1 MSRRRRITS
10 AARLP
15 ARIESVS
22 RPTVFAKELRVAQNT
37 DPLLTEKVDLKDST
51 LAALLAWLV
60 PGAGHFYQGRH
71 AKGALFLVCILG
83 TFIYGM
89 ILGHGRCVYFQ
100 WEPANMRRFSY
111 VCQVGAGLPALPAL
125 VGTFRANQGDTSL
138 PFFGENE
145 NYYMPP
151 RLMDG
156 ETRLA
161 YERWNNP
168 PPPPVRS
175 EYDQWSSDWNRG
187 FELGTVFTMIA
198 GLLNI
203 LAVYDAWRGP
213 AFDGTSL
220 GAARRDEKEPAVA

>member
-1 MSRRRRITS
+1 MEAPGNVTS
-10 AARLP
+10 P
-15 ARIESVS
+15 
-22 RPTVFAKELRVAQNT
+22 KENRVAQNT
-37 DPLLTEKVDLKDST
+37 EAVLSEKSALNESVLHETVDLKDST

-71 AKGALFLVCILG
+71 AKGALLLVCILG

-100 WEPANMRRFSY
+100 WEPSNMRRFSY
-111 VCQVGAGLPALPAL
+111 VCQLGAGLLSLPAL
-125 VGTFRANQGDTSL
+125 VGTARANQGAASL
-138 PFFGENE
+138 PGLSE

-151 RLMDG
+151 RPVGPNG
-156 ETRLA
+156 EVYS
-161 YERWNNP
+161 YEAWSAP
-168 PPPPVRS
+168 GASLDTSRS
-175 EYDQWSSDWNRG
+175 EYDQWSSAWHRG

-213 AFDGTSL
+213 AFEMAGL
-220 GAARRDEKEPAVA
+220 GAARPGEKPPAG